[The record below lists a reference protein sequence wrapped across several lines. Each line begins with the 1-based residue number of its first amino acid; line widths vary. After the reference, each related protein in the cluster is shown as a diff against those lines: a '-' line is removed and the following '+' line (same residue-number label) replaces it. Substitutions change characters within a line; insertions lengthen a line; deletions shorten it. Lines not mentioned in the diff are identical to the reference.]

1 MLLDGQNSIEIL
13 MDHQLKKKLDEYPLI
28 IIPEWTGLEPG
39 LKQQVLEYVIKGGK
53 LFVIGANAVKE
64 FEPQLGVTFSG
75 KPETSVCT
83 IGFDNQMV
91 AAKTTVQQVKADAGT
106 QLIAEFYHGDDFRFP
121 TGNPA
126 ATIATY
132 GKGKIAACYLDLA
145 GPYYTYQAKGFS
157 KLVSKVI
164 GQLLPEPIVKVKG
177 SDYIHTSVSQKD
189 GKMFIH
195 LINTSGSHFNQKVY
209 EYDQIPATGD
219 LSVEISTPKTIKN
232 VVLQPE
238 GKMLKFNSKNG
249 KIIVSVPSIAIHSI
263 IQLEF

>member
-1 MLLDGQNSIEIL
+1 MNLRPKLFWNRSKSASPLKYWPKSMNSYL
-13 MDHQLKKKLDEYPLI
+13 GRYPH
-28 IIPEWTGLEPG
+28 
-39 LKQQVLEYVIKGGK
+39 GK

-75 KPETSVCT
+75 KPENSVCT

-91 AAKTTVQQVKADAGT
+91 AAKTNFQQVKAEAGT
-106 QLIAEFYHGDDFRFP
+106 QLIAELYRGDDFRFP

-126 ATIATY
+126 ATIVSY
-132 GKGKIAACYLDLA
+132 GKGKIAACYLDLSGA
-145 GPYYTYQAKGFS
+145 YYTYQAKGFS
-157 KLVSKVI
+157 KLANKVI
-164 GQLLPEPIVKVKG
+164 EQLLLEPIVKVKG

-195 LINTSGSHFNQKVY
+195 LINTAGSHFNQKVY
-209 EYDQIPATGD
+209 EYDQIPATGE
-219 LSVEISTPKTIKN
+219 LALELNTAKPIKK

-238 GKMLKFNSKNG
+238 GEQLKLNSRNG
-249 KIIVSVPSIAIHSI
+249 KVFVSVPSVPIHAI